1 MLHTRVCNLLG
12 IEHPIVQAG
21 MASYVTPELVAAVSN
36 AGGLGLLGSVD
47 WSAAE
52 LAERVAAVQRLTGQ
66 PFGVN
71 IVLATPHV
79 DKLDVLLA
87 ARVPVIATS
96 WGDPTP
102 VVAAA
107 HAVGARVL
115 HQVETPGE
123 AARVAAYGVDIII
136 AQGSDGGGH
145 IGRVGAMALTPAVVD
160 AAGGLPVIA
169 AGGIADGRGLAAALM
184 LGAEGAMLGTRF
196 LATPEAG
203 IAASWK
209 AAVVAAQADEAWQTD
224 VPDLVWG
231 TRWPGATVRALANDL
246 LRAWHGRDDLL
257 QQLPAIQVAISAAE
271 AREAAE
277 GFFLYAGQSAGLVH
291 DITPAGELVR
301 RMVAEA
307 ERVLGR

>member
-1 MLHTRVCNLLG
+1 
-12 IEHPIVQAG
+12 
-21 MASYVTPELVAAVSN
+21 
-36 AGGLGLLGSVD
+36 VD

-52 LAERVAAVQRLTGQ
+52 LAERVAAIQRLTGQ
-66 PFGVN
+66 PFGGN
-71 IVLATPHV
+71 IVLATPHA
-79 DKLDVLLA
+79 DKLTALLA
-87 ARVPVIATS
+87 ARVAVIATS

-123 AARVAAYGVDIII
+123 AASVAASGVDIII

-145 IGRVGAMALTPAVVD
+145 IGRVGTLALTPAVVD
-160 AAGGLPVIA
+160 AAGGVPVIA

-231 TRWPGATVRALANDL
+231 TRWPGATVRALANEL
-246 LRAWHGRDDLL
+246 LRGLHNRDDLL
-257 QQLPAIQVAISAAE
+257 QQLPAIQTAISAAE

-291 DITPAGELVR
+291 DIMPAGELVR
-301 RMVAEA
+301 RIVAEA
-307 ERVLGR
+307 ERVLER